1 MVMLSVSLLFYD
13 ILFNKINDLMKLY
26 VRLIDNKIRKYMKIF
41 IVII

>member
-1 MVMLSVSLLFYD
+1 MLSVSLLFYD

-26 VRLIDNKIRKYMKIF
+26 VRLIENKIRKYMKIF